1 MWFQALLHGRSFEL
15 WGFFKEFYWEY
26 FSREISW
33 GFYILIITN
42 TILMIIYT
50 RLTLLDCVIYS
61 IIPGIKFPMVCCFC
75 QYSATLLIII
85 IIIINTPRK
94 NEMKNKK
101 LKRLENDMKVKLKT
115 VKKGLI

>member
-1 MWFQALLHGRSFEL
+1 MIFRLLSEAHFFSLQNFSFHRL
-15 WGFFKEFYWEY
+15 
-26 FSREISW
+26 SRK
-33 GFYILIITN
+33 F
-42 TILMIIYT
+42 
-50 RLTLLDCVIYS
+50 RLQFAWPTA
-61 IIPGIKFPMVCCFC
+61 
-75 QYSATLLIII
+75 ATTAVTTFI

>member
-1 MWFQALLHGRSFEL
+1 VGGPESMASDSEPKKLFWVAPLKGPP
-15 WGFFKEFYWEY
+15 
-26 FSREISW
+26 
-33 GFYILIITN
+33 ILPKMHIIAVGN
-42 TILMIIYT
+42 VKFVNILPYP
-50 RLTLLDCVIYS
+50 L
-61 IIPGIKFPMVCCFC
+61 K
-75 QYSATLLIII
+75 III

>member
-1 MWFQALLHGRSFEL
+1 MQVPYEGGRKL
-15 WGFFKEFYWEY
+15 VGW
-26 FSREISW
+26 
-33 GFYILIITN
+33 LV
-42 TILMIIYT
+42 T
-50 RLTLLDCVIYS
+50 RASVFRRPAAHLTVQHMQLRLQVI
-61 IIPGIKFPMVCCFC
+61 
-75 QYSATLLIII
+75 III